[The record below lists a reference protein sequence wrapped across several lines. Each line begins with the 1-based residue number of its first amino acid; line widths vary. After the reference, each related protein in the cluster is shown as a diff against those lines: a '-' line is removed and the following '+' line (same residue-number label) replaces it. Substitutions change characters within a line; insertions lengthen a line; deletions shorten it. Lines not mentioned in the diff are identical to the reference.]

1 MTDKEALKL
10 ALEWF
15 KCYADKSMSRNN
27 AEALADEV
35 VDAIEKALAE
45 HAMQEVQRLGQEIE
59 QYKCT
64 VLDDAH
70 PNGVPLE
77 KWGKS
82 PQRKPLTEQEMFEAI
97 RPLYSSEKA
106 ARLAVDHS
114 EDEYRAIKAAH
125 GIKEN
130 T

>member
-1 MTDKEALKL
+1 MTDKEALL
-10 ALEWF
+10 VALEALHY
-15 KCYADKSMSRNN
+15 C
-27 AEALADEV
+27 EALNRDVDERKMQAITV
-35 VDAIEKALAE
+35 VRKLWTE